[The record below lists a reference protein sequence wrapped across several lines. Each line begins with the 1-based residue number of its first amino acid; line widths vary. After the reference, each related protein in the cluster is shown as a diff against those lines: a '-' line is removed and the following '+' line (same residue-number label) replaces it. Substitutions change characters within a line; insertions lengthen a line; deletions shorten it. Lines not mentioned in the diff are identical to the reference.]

1 MATKIIKFDLPIN
14 GTKVDTLDALR
25 DNLTDEIVKLARS
38 GQLERWFKSRK
49 MEEKSQAVAHAAA
62 THAEDKSLF
71 ISLCEI
77 LEVEVHPDDVSA
89 IFDEPTEA
97 GVYIKNISYFRLYE
111 ELKCD
116 YENLK
121 KSIATENHKTK
132 TNTAAEK
139 ASATVKT
146 SGAAKKT
153 GLPRKKSEPIDIF
166 ADMVKRRNS
175 FLGEFSDISHIIESI
190 SKNYK

>member
-1 MATKIIKFDLPIN
+1 MAIKIIKFDLPIN

-25 DNLTDEIVKLARS
+25 NNLTDEIVKLAQS

-121 KSIATENHKTK
+121 KSIATESHKNTK
-132 TNTAAEK
+132 NPAAEK
-139 ASATVKT
+139 TSATVKT
-146 SGAAKKT
+146 SRAAKKT
-153 GLPRKKSEPIDIF
+153 GVTRKKSEPIDIF
-166 ADMVKRRNS
+166 AEMVKRRNS
-175 FLGEFSDISHIIESI
+175 SLDEFSGIIHLLT
-190 SKNYK
+190 SKK

>member
-71 ISLCEI
+71 MSLCKI
-77 LEVEVHPDDVSA
+77 LEVEVHPDDVCA
-89 IFDEPTEA
+89 IFDEPPEA
-97 GVYIKNISYFRLYE
+97 GLYIKNISYFRLYE

-121 KSIATENHKTK
+121 KSIATENHKNT

-139 ASATVKT
+139 SSATVKKRV
-146 SGAAKKT
+146 GLQKKQVY
-153 GLPRKKSEPIDIF
+153 PKKNQSQ
-166 ADMVKRRNS
+166 
-175 FLGEFSDISHIIESI
+175 
-190 SKNYK
+190 